1 MNWKDI
7 QSVVGKAAP
16 FIGTALGGPA
26 GGAMGS
32 MLANV
37 LGVEPSPQA
46 ISEELRNNPEAL
58 IKLKQ
63 FELEN
68 EQQIREMAFKTL
80 DVELKDKQSAREA
93 HKESI
98 MPSVI
103 CVALTAM
110 VLLGGYAIFMTEIP
124 SANETL
130 ANLLFGALIAKW
142 GDSIAYWVGTT
153 RSSSDKSKLLGPR

>member
-37 LGVEPSPQA
+37 LGVEPTPQA

-110 VLLGGYAIFMTEIP
+110 VLLGGYAIFATEIP
-124 SANETL
+124 TANETL

>member
-7 QSVVGKAAP
+7 QNAVGKAAP

-26 GGAMGS
+26 GGAMGG
-32 MLANV
+32 MLASV
-37 LGVEPSPQA
+37 LGVEPTPLA
-46 ISEELRNNPEAL
+46 ISEELRNNPDAL
-58 IKLKQ
+58 LKIKQ

-80 DVELKDKQSAREA
+80 DVELKDKQSARQT
-93 HKESI
+93 HKDSN
-98 MPSVI
+98 MPALI
-103 CVALTAM
+103 CVSLTAM
-110 VLLGGYAIFMTEIP
+110 VLLGGYAIFATEIP
-124 SANETL
+124 TANETL

-153 RSSSDKSKLLGPR
+153 RSSAEKSKMINK

>member
-37 LGVEPSPQA
+37 LGVEPTPQA

-80 DVELKDKQSAREA
+80 DVELKDKQSARDA
-93 HKESI
+93 HKESR
-98 MPSVI
+98 MPAAI

-110 VLLGGYAIFMTEIP
+110 VLLGGYAIFATEIP
-124 SANETL
+124 TANETL